1 MIVKTS
7 IRNLNQ
13 CPVRTRW
20 DEETNLWWSSATDIV
35 RALNISDNSRRYW
48 NTFKQ
53 RHKEL
58 AEKCGRLKLTASD
71 GKQYQVD
78 VLNEE
83 GINLFIELLPNKY
96 RQELTDWIKLKDSP
110 FDEQSKMKAYE
121 LFNDNLIDA
130 IEVGTVK
137 GLQQIHGYIF
147 AGIFEYAGKIRD
159 KNISKDGFVFAN
171 FQYLSSTLSK
181 VEEMSEE
188 TFDDILN
195 KYIEMN
201 IAHPFM
207 DGNGRAMRIWLD
219 LILKKRLK
227 KCVNWVLV
235 NKIDYLNAMRLSPS
249 QPQVIRKLIA
259 NALTKSIYD
268 RELIIKGID
277 YSYYYEEIN

>member
-1 MIVKTS
+1 M
-7 IRNLNQ
+7 
-13 CPVRTRW
+13 
-20 DEETNLWWSSATDIV
+20 
-35 RALNISDNSRRYW
+35 
-48 NTFKQ
+48 
-53 RHKEL
+53 
-58 AEKCGRLKLTASD
+58 
-71 GKQYQVD
+71 
-78 VLNEE
+78 
-83 GINLFIELLPNKY
+83 
-96 RQELTDWIKLKDSP
+96 KLKDSP